1 MIFSRKKPIK
11 IYLDFDNTLVDSNS
25 AMVYLLN
32 QEFGTK
38 KEYKDL
44 KKYDFKDL
52 FPELTDE
59 HCEELFGDW
68 RLFSLLEF
76 FDNCFETLDYFKK
89 RCNYSLVTYGNKYN
103 LSAKKIWCERYLPF
117 LKELHLL
124 EYVPGDI
131 NYDKSM
137 IDMSDGIFI
146 DDHIDYLRSSNA
158 KVKIL
163 FRNNHDGDWNEINNL
178 DDVYVVNSW
187 KEIYHIIKFYVDNG
201 GII

>member
-11 IYLDFDNTLVDSNS
+11 VYLDFDNTLVDSNS

-124 EYVPGDI
+124 EYVPGDM

-146 DDHIDYLRSSNA
+146 DDHIEYLRSSNA

>member
-1 MIFSRKKPIK
+1 MIFNRKKPIK
-11 IYLDFDNTLVDSNS
+11 VYLDFDNTLVDSNS

-76 FDNCFETLDYFKK
+76 FDNCFETLNYFKK

>member
-1 MIFSRKKPIK
+1 MIFNRKKPIK
-11 IYLDFDNTLVDSNS
+11 VYLDFDNTLVDSNS

>member
-1 MIFSRKKPIK
+1 VIFSKKKPIK
-11 IYLDFDNTLVDSNS
+11 VYLDFDNTLVDSNN
-25 AMVYLLN
+25 AMIYILN
-32 QEFGTK
+32 QEFGTNK
-38 KEYKDL
+38 KYEDL

-68 RLFSLLEF
+68 RLFGLLEF
-76 FDNCFETLDYFKK
+76 FDDCYETLDFFKK
-89 RCNYSLVTYGNKYN
+89 RCNYSLVTYGNQNN
-103 LSAKKIWCERYLPF
+103 LGYKKFWCERYLPF
-117 LKELHLL
+117 LKDLHLL
-124 EYVPGDI
+124 EYTAGDM

-163 FRNNHDGDWNEINNL
+163 FRNNHDGDWNKIDNL

>member
-1 MIFSRKKPIK
+1 MIFNRKKPIK

-124 EYVPGDI
+124 EYVPGDM

-146 DDHIDYLRSSNA
+146 DDHIEYLRSSNA

>member
-11 IYLDFDNTLVDSNS
+11 VYLDFDNTLVDSNS

-44 KKYDFKDL
+44 KKYDFRDL

-124 EYVPGDI
+124 EYVPGDM

-146 DDHIDYLRSSNA
+146 DDHIEYLRSSNA

>member
-11 IYLDFDNTLVDSNS
+11 VYLDFDNTLVDSNN
-25 AMVYLLN
+25 AMIYLLN
-32 QEFGTK
+32 
-38 KEYKDL
+38 KEYETDRKYEEL
-44 KKYDFKDL
+44 KRYDFKDL
-52 FPELTDE
+52 FPKLTDE
-59 HCEELFGDW
+59 HCEELFGCW
-68 RLFSLLEF
+68 KLFGLLEF
-76 FDNCFETLDYFKK
+76 FDSCYETLDYFKK
-89 RCNYSLVTYGNKYN
+89 RCEYSLVTYGSKEN
-103 LSAKKIWCERYLPF
+103 LFCKEFWCKKHLSFIKNYY
-117 LKELHLL
+117 LL
-124 EYVPGDI
+124 EFKED
-131 NYDKSM
+131 NCEYDKSM

-146 DDHIDYLRSSNA
+146 DDHIEYLRSSNA

>member
-1 MIFSRKKPIK
+1 MIFNRKKPIK
-11 IYLDFDNTLVDSNS
+11 VYLDFDNTLVDSNS

-124 EYVPGDI
+124 EYVPGDM

-146 DDHIDYLRSSNA
+146 DDHIEYLRSSNA
-158 KVKIL
+158 KIKIL

>member
-11 IYLDFDNTLVDSNS
+11 VYLDFDNTLVDSNG

-68 RLFSLLEF
+68 RLFCLLEF
-76 FDNCFETLDYFKK
+76 FDDCFETLDFFKK
-89 RCNYSLVTYGNKYN
+89 RCEYSLVTYGNKYN

-124 EYVPGDI
+124 EYVPGDM

-146 DDHIDYLRSSNA
+146 DDHIEYLRSSNA